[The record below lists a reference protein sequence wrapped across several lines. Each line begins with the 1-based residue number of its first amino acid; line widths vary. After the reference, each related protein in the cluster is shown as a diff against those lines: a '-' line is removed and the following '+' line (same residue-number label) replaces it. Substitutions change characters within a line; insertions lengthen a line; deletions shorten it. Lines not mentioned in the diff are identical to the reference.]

1 MVGVVGPGITI
12 VLRHGYGH
20 DTGSD
25 RECRACK
32 DGDECGGSFVCT
44 LLELELVDEN
54 IH

>member
-1 MVGVVGPGITI
+1 MVGVVRFGITI
-12 VLRHGYGH
+12 LIRDGCGH

-25 RECRACK
+25 RGCLACK